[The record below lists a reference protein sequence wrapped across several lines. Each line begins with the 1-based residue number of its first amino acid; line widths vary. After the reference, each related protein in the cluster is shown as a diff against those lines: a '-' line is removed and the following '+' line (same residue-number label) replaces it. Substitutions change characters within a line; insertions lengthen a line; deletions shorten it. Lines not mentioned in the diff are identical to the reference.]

1 MTRFAV
7 DLHNHSCLSPCAED
21 ELTPGNLAGMAALA
35 GIDVM
40 ALTDHNSVKNC
51 PSFFAAAKNAGI
63 VPVAGM
69 ELTTMEDIHVVC
81 LFEHLSEARAFGN
94 YIEDRRIRFPN
105 RPGKF
110 GGRQI
115 LCDETDEDVGDEPD
129 FLPNATDLS
138 YDQVPPVVK
147 SFRGVCWPAH
157 IDREANSVVAVLGTL
172 PETPVYPC
180 VEFYR
185 LEQAEAYMAK
195 YPSLKGKR
203 LVTGS
208 DSHFLTAVRDPSLWF
223 EADVDREDPDAVRKA
238 LFAWL
243 RQEEP
248 R

>member
-1 MTRFAV
+1 MARFAL

-51 PSFFAAAKNAGI
+51 PSFFAAAENLGV

-69 ELTTMEDIHVVC
+69 ELTTTEDIHVVC
-81 LFEHLSEARAFGN
+81 LFEHLAEAEAFGRE
-94 YIEDRRIRFPN
+94 IETRRIRFPN

-115 LCDETDEDVGDEPD
+115 LCDERDEEAGDEPD
-129 FLPNATDLS
+129 FLPNATELS
-138 YDQVPPVVK
+138 YDQVPALV
-147 SFRGVCWPAH
+147 SAYGGVCWPAH

-172 PETPVYPC
+172 PESPVYPC
-180 VEFYR
+180 VELYR
-185 LEQAEAYMAK
+185 LEQAEAYREK

-223 EADVDREDPDAVRKA
+223 EADVDKEDPAAVRKA

-243 RQEEP
+243 RQEDGP
-248 R
+248 